1 MKLTEITDDTPVSF
15 LTVGQLRDVLK
26 SINTDNQPAY
36 VKGIAG
42 MMRLFNCSATTAM
55 RIKSS
60 GVIDLAIRQT
70 KRGGAFYVDADLAL
84 KIYNRNLRV
93 IDNE

>member
-1 MKLTEITDDTPVSF
+1 MKQNEITDDTPISF

-26 SINTDNQPAY
+26 SLNVDKQPTY

-42 MMRLFNCSATTAM
+42 MMQLFNCSATTAM

-60 GVIDLAIRQT
+60 GIIDLAIKQT

>member
-1 MKLTEITDDTPVSF
+1 MKLNEITDDTPISF

-26 SINTDNQPAY
+26 NININNRPAY

-60 GVIDLAIRQT
+60 GIIDLAIRQT

>member
-1 MKLTEITDDTPVSF
+1 
-15 LTVGQLRDVLK
+15 
-26 SINTDNQPAY
+26 
-36 VKGIAG
+36 

-60 GVIDLAIRQT
+60 GIIDLAIRQT

>member
-1 MKLTEITDDTPVSF
+1 MKLNEITDDTPVSF

-26 SINTDNQPAY
+26 SINADSRPAY

-55 RIKSS
+55 RIKSY
-60 GVIDLAIRQT
+60 GVIDLAIKQT